1 MAARSKRLIFVAACL
16 LFAAE
21 ATRGV
26 TFHESRPADRVEDA
40 RLAWTVRPSG
50 GHELTQTTPRTQAA
64 DAPVPARRIV
74 SIVPALTELLFA
86 LGAGPQVVGVS
97 SYDEGPPEVQSL
109 PRVGA
114 LLNPDTERIL
124 SLRPD
129 FVVLYGS
136 QSDLEARLARAG
148 IRTFSYRH
156 GDLAH
161 VFDTILELA
170 LLVGRERDG
179 ERLASEI
186 RTQLDAVRASVR
198 GRPRPRTLLV
208 FERDPG
214 ALRGLYVSGGRG
226 FLHDLLELA
235 GGVNVFADIDREA
248 VQPSLETLLAR
259 GPEAIIEVR
268 ATGMLNTTDDA
279 VARRVWSTLSS
290 IPAVRNDRIHVLH
303 GDHLV
308 VPGPRVALA
317 AEALARAMH
326 PQAFQ

>member
-1 MAARSKRLIFVAACL
+1 MATRTQRLILVTACVLVASGAPHGL
-16 LFAAE
+16 TINARGGLFSTPPVAGLVVRAA
-21 ATRGV
+21 
-26 TFHESRPADRVEDA
+26 
-40 RLAWTVRPSG
+40 G
-50 GHELTQTTPRTQAA
+50 GQEVAPGTPRTRTSDAA
-64 DAPVPARRIV
+64 VPARRIV
-74 SIVPALTELLFA
+74 SVVPALTELLFA

-97 SYDEGPPEVQSL
+97 SYDDGLPEVQSL

-114 LLNPDTERIL
+114 LLNPDTERIF

-129 FVVLYGS
+129 LVIVYGS
-136 QSDLEARLARAG
+136 QLDLEARLARAG
-148 IRTFSYRH
+148 IRTYAYRH

-161 VFDTILELA
+161 VFDTIRDLA
-170 LLVGRERDG
+170 LLVGRVRDG
-179 ERLASEI
+179 ERLDERI
-186 RTQLDAVRASVR
+186 REQLDTVRASVR

-235 GGVNVFADIDREA
+235 GGVNVFADTDREA

-259 GPEAIIEVR
+259 APEVIIEIR
-268 ATGMLNTTDDA
+268 ATGMLDTTDDA
-279 VARRVWSTLSS
+279 AARRAWSALSS
-290 IPAVRNDRIHVLH
+290 IPAVKDARIHVLH

-317 AEALARAMH
+317 AEALARAIH
-326 PQAFQ
+326 P